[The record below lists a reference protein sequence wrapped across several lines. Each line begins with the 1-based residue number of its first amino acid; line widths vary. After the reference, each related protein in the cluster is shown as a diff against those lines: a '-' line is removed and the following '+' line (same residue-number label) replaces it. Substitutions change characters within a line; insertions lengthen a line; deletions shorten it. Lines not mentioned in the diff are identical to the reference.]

1 MRRLLGVEEPA
12 GGAEETEDGRW
23 PVAGAEAA
31 DEMGVGDDAAPAFA
45 DGSGAGEGGGVRRK
59 AEEDLGEDVIVVGQM
74 GRQGGAAASA
84 AAATLHHRSGGILG
98 LFGMWWQF
106 FSELRSPW
114 WSEAYIKLSFLLSH

>member
-1 MRRLLGVEEPA
+1 
-12 GGAEETEDGRW
+12 
-23 PVAGAEAA
+23 
-31 DEMGVGDDAAPAFA
+31 
-45 DGSGAGEGGGVRRK
+45 
-59 AEEDLGEDVIVVGQM
+59 M